1 MNQRKFMVSTRRLA
15 MMLIMALGSSLMAF
29 AASAENSIQAVQQ
42 QGDVKGTVT
51 DANGETIIGATVR
64 VLGTQNAAITDIDGN
79 FTVKANPGQII
90 EISYVG
96 CKTARVKATSQPMK
110 VVLEDD
116 SKTLNEVV
124 VVGYGTM
131 YNRQNEKYIFTK
143 RKIPNGVTNSS
154 EWGYISLL
162 FLCTNLWA

>member
-64 VLGTQNAAITDIDGN
+64 VLGTQNAAI
-79 FTVKANPGQII
+79 P
-90 EISYVG
+90 ISM
-96 CKTARVKATSQPMK
+96 ATSP
-110 VVLEDD
+110 
-116 SKTLNEVV
+116 S
-124 VVGYGTM
+124 
-131 YNRQNEKYIFTK
+131 RQ
-143 RKIPNGVTNSS
+143 IPDR
-154 EWGYISLL
+154 LL
-162 FLCTNLWA
+162 RYHMWDARLLASRLQASQ

>member
-110 VVLEDD
+110 VVLEDARRL
-116 SKTLNEVV
+116 ST
-124 VVGYGTM
+124 
-131 YNRQNEKYIFTK
+131 R
-143 RKIPNGVTNSS
+143 
-154 EWGYISLL
+154 
-162 FLCTNLWA
+162 

>member
-79 FTVKANPGQII
+79 FTVKANPGQTL
-90 EISYVG
+90 EISYIG
-96 CKTARVKATSQPMK
+96 CKTVQVKASNQPLK
-110 VVLEDD
+110 IVLEDE
-116 SKTLNEVV
+116 SKTLSEVV
-124 VVGYGTM
+124 V
-131 YNRQNEKYIFTK
+131 QCA
-143 RKIPNGVTNSS
+143 RKT
-154 EWGYISLL
+154 SLAL
-162 FLCTNLWA
+162 